1 MPIISI
7 KDNENNRWK
16 RKAKKKKRTRGT
28 HAIAKGW
35 KINDFVERFS

>member
-16 RKAKKKKRTRGT
+16 RKAKKKKRKKKEPGEHTLQQ
-28 HAIAKGW
+28 KG
-35 KINDFVERFS
+35 ER

>member
-1 MPIISI
+1 MKKKS
-7 KDNENNRWK
+7 KE
-16 RKAKKKKRTRGT
+16 KKKKKKEPGGT

>member
-1 MPIISI
+1 MKIIDE
-7 KDNENNRWK
+7 KEK
-16 RKAKKKKRTRGT
+16 QRKKKKKKRTRGT

>member
-1 MPIISI
+1 MKIIDE
-7 KDNENNRWK
+7 KEK
-16 RKAKKKKRTRGT
+16 QRKKKKKKKRTRGT